1 MSKFV
6 EIGTCVKKMKS
17 MRDAVL
23 DKLPIYLEDSVLLKK
38 CIQSQGLSL
47 IEGKTTINGYQGTKD
62 VDMKIVGLVTT
73 KGYEIGFT
81 KNDDGSYTMVYD
93 PWDKELGEIAQK
105 ILLGYNE
112 TEVMNV
118 IKNNM
123 YHMRSR
129 KIVSNNEIEIEV
141 KV

>member
-1 MSKFV
+1 MSKFI
-6 EIGTCVKKMKS
+6 EIGTCIKKMES
-17 MRDAVL
+17 MPIIFN
-23 DKLPIYLEDSVLLKK
+23 KLPIYLEDSVLLKK

-47 IEGKTTINGYQGTKD
+47 IEGKTTINGYRGNRD

-73 KGYEIGFT
+73 KGYEIGFV

-93 PWDKELGEIAQK
+93 PWDKELNEIAQK

-141 KV
+141 EI